1 MSKAN
6 LKQSGR
12 SQNGNESSACTM
24 LWSGKAYTPK
34 EAKEAQAA
42 KAKYAKAA

>member
-1 MSKAN
+1 MSEAN

-12 SQNGNESSACTM
+12 KASACTM